1 MRGRFFFFGLL
12 NHATCS
18 TSWDVIVFAVVMDL
32 GPPFALPNTVGGASM
47 VVVPASTTTIRRR
60 RSFDTVL
67 PTALDDI
74 VLSSLHDLFFIL
86 SPSTTIIR
94 VSTNCLSILGCEPD
108 LLLGQRLAALIHAD
122 DVHVFANELD
132 NAMRLNAAVPF
143 RFYCRIRSAARAGR
157 HYSAFELVG
166 RYQSKLADS
175 LSPLHLMTPPPGIFS
190 ITARPAFTTK
200 GSALDE
206 MLDLKTEEIR
216 LLSRIAELRHEG
228 DKMSIANT
236 LHIRKTFTTGKS
248 VQKRDSTINPV
259 PGQILMGD
267 AGIPYL
273 TKPEGSFLS
282 KTPTATRL
290 TKRKVV
296 ARGAGCDECGTFN
309 TPEWRLGPNG
319 PKTLCNACGRKMSFE
334 SRIQRQTLMLF
345 IVRYSKAKR
354 KAKAFVK
361 EEPKLKEE
369 DVDIKQE
376 E

>member
-1 MRGRFFFFGLL
+1 
-12 NHATCS
+12 
-18 TSWDVIVFAVVMDL
+18 MDL
-32 GPPFALPNTVGGASM
+32 GPPFALPNTLGGASM
-47 VVVPASTTTIRRR
+47 VVVPASTTTTLRRR

-108 LLLGQRLAALIHAD
+108 LLLGQRLAALIHGD
-122 DVHVFANELD
+122 DVHVFASELD

-143 RFYCRIRSAARAGR
+143 RFYCRIRSAARAER
-157 HYSAFELVG
+157 DYSAFELVG
-166 RYQSKLADS
+166 RYQTKLADS

-190 ITARPAFTTK
+190 ITARPAFTTR
-200 GSALDE
+200 GAMLDE

-216 LLSRIAELRHEG
+216 LLSRIAELRQEG
-228 DKMSIANT
+228 DKMSTSNT
-236 LHIRKTFTTGKS
+236 LNLRNTFPAGKS
-248 VQKRDSTINPV
+248 AQTSGLSTNPA
-259 PGQILMGD
+259 PGQVLMGD

-273 TKPEGSFLS
+273 TKLEGSFLG

-296 ARGAGCDECGTFN
+296 ARETGCDECGTFN

-334 SRIQRQTLMLF
+334 SRTQRQMLMSF

-369 DVDIKQE
+369 DVNIKQE